1 MEYNK
6 DRIEVSIT
14 IYYNRCLYL
23 ILWVSILAIAT
34 LNKRKKNQPNYY
46 FFIVVDLI
54 MKILNLNY
62 FFHDKLLLAVWTRS
76 IFI

>member
-1 MEYNK
+1 MEDNK
-6 DRIEVSIT
+6 DRIEVSI

-23 ILWVSILAIAT
+23 ILLVSILAIAT
-34 LNKRKKNQPNYY
+34 LNKRKKISLIII

-54 MKILNLNY
+54 IKILNLNY